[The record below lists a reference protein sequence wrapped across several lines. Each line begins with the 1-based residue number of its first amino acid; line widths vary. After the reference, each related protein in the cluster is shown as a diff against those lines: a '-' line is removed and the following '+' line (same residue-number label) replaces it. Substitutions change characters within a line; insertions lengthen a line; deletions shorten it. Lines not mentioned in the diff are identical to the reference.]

1 VLRAQALFALLND
14 DGALHLLQDSL
25 ESAAGPVKALL
36 LQLAHKR
43 VQAALQ
49 PKQQPVPHDAA
60 VVEPLWLSRQAAELF
75 VVPVGMAVQKL
86 RSSQTKPVPAGR
98 VHAVLSAIEW
108 VVAALNTLRF
118 VCLRTGELPASFAAA
133 AAGEGKRL
141 QLKERTLHHLL
152 VLLQE
157 RVGDA
162 KRVMLAQGGAEA
174 DALGFEHVLVVT
186 EHLLELCAP
195 REPPEEAAPS

>member
-1 VLRAQALFALLND
+1 MRAQALFALLD
-14 DGALHLLQDSL
+14 EDGALHLLQDSL
-25 ESAAGPVKALL
+25 ESSAGPVKALL

-49 PKQQPVPHDAA
+49 LKQHRVTHADAEA
-60 VVEPLWLSRQAAELF
+60 EPLWLSRQAAELF
-75 VVPVGMAVQKL
+75 VMPVSLTAQKL
-86 RSSQTKPVPAGR
+86 RSSQTKPISVGR

-118 VCLRTGELPASFAAA
+118 VCLRTRGLPASFAAA
-133 AAGEGKRL
+133 AAAECKRL
-141 QLKERTLHHLL
+141 QLQEHTLRSLL
-152 VLLQE
+152 LLLQE

-162 KRVMLAQGGAEA
+162 KGVMLAEGAAEA
-174 DALGFEHVLVVT
+174 DVLGFEHVLVVT

-195 REPPEEAAPS
+195 GGPPNEAAA